1 MQVVR
6 SPGTGWSQRISNEE
20 EVSKSMT
27 ARSVVS
33 IPRGR
38 NQLQSNKSIKTTG
51 SARKMRSRSRDN
63 NFQIQHNNMMSRQQ
77 FKTKT
82 TRSLTSRQSD
92 AGSIVS
98 FSSRKHGSIN
108 ASASYESGY
117 LSQFSRST
125 SHSGFDGVPKL
136 IENPTTSMRDSE
148 KISSKVRN
156 IIEGEMCKFVWKF
169 YLFNQVIS
177 NHFFSTFA
185 FRAEQVDSTRTKNCG
200 HN

>member
-1 MQVVR
+1 MMQVAR
-6 SPGTGWSQRISNEE
+6 SPGSRWSQRISNQEE
-20 EVSKSMT
+20 LSANMMP
-27 ARSVVS
+27 RSVGS

-38 NQLQSNKSIKTTG
+38 IQLQSNKSVKTTG

-63 NFQIQHNNMMSRQQ
+63 SFQIQHNNMMSRQQ

-125 SHSGFDGVPKL
+125 SHSGLDGVPKL
-136 IENPTTSMRDSE
+136 IENPTIMGDSE
-148 KISSKVRN
+148 KISSKVRS
-156 IIEGEMCKFVWKF
+156 IIEGEMCKCVKKSH
-169 YLFNQVIS
+169 LFNQVIS
-177 NHFFSTFA
+177 NNSTFA
-185 FRAEQVDSTRTKNCG
+185 FRAEQVDSTRTKTSG
-200 HN
+200 HK